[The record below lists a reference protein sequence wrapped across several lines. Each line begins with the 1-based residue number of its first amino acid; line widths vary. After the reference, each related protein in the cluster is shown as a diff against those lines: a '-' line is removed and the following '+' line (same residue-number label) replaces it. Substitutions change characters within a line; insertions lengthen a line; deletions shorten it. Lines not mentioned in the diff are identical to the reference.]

1 MNLNRQRIWETEFPS
16 SSSNWGVYFPIIGR
30 YQNGEAFVRK
40 QVKQSNLLNPVL
52 VATPE
57 TKNQYLPPSL
67 IPGKMGEQAC
77 NKIKTDRH
85 EIMVIALVFLFLITF
100 VLWFVANPTLALGW
114 FSFNLV
120 FCLYFHFDNKTMFN
134 NPEVLKE
141 RAMFYGWLYL
151 RGNNYL
157 VAAIFLF
164 FTVGLLQL
172 GLIKAMGSNDLVLE
186 RFGLHYIRVTED
198 GQWWRLVS
206 GLFLHAKFVH
216 WLSNMMI
223 AAGLFMMCGPFLKTR
238 RLIPVFL
245 GCALGSFVTVYS
257 AHLMS
262 LLDTDGLIGLSGG
275 LGGVLGWF
283 VVSNYRCCEIYP
295 RQFYLTSLYFASI
308 ALLVL
313 PMFISF
319 TTFLCHLSGL
329 VLGGLAALP
338 IDKET
343 FVKQFQV

>member
-1 MNLNRQRIWETEFPS
+1 
-16 SSSNWGVYFPIIGR
+16 
-30 YQNGEAFVRK
+30 
-40 QVKQSNLLNPVL
+40 
-52 VATPE
+52 
-57 TKNQYLPPSL
+57 
-67 IPGKMGEQAC
+67 
-77 NKIKTDRH
+77 
-85 EIMVIALVFLFLITF
+85 
-100 VLWFVANPTLALGW
+100 
-114 FSFNLV
+114 
-120 FCLYFHFDNKTMFN
+120 
-134 NPEVLKE
+134 
-141 RAMFYGWLYL
+141 MFYGWLYL